1 MLCTVSSTRTTGAAK
16 QGVVME
22 MQSETNLLPE
32 LLVLA
37 QLVDRHRVIES
48 SYPPNMGT
56 GYIGEE
62 LSATFNI
69 PVDCDKDNGNYW
81 FDVRMEQSGNEIP
94 STFYTVFCEERTIY
108 MKPTGVGVSSS

>member
-1 MLCTVSSTRTTGAAK
+1 
-16 QGVVME
+16 
-22 MQSETNLLPE
+22 
-32 LLVLA
+32 
-37 QLVDRHRVIES
+37 
-48 SYPPNMGT
+48 MGT